1 MTASNTHNV
10 LTGFVLLVLLAGGLA
25 CARTYDRAQL
35 EGTWDCTTP
44 WTWDR
49 EDGASVPCS
58 AEVHVTCREGKFSA
72 TSVISLGDA
81 QWDETSAGSCLV
93 DGEEL
98 YGTRSSVQTTPRNDD
113 ARQFE
118 RDRLGGRGL
127 SETFGEPMKYRA
139 RIVSL
144 TETHL
149 VHINEEGRTTTCR
162 RP

>member
-1 MTASNTHNV
+1 MATFHAYKILTA
-10 LTGFVLLVLLAGGLA
+10 GAIGGLLAGGPG
-25 CARTYDRAQL
+25 CAPTYDRAQL

-49 EDGASVPCS
+49 DDGASVPCS
-58 AEVHVTCREGKFSA
+58 SKVHVTCRDEKFSA

-81 QWDETSAGSCLV
+81 QWDETSAGVCLV

-98 YGTRSSVQTTPRNDD
+98 HGTRSSVQTTPRNDA

-118 RDRLGGRGL
+118 RDRLEGRGL
-127 SETFGEPMKYRA
+127 SDTFDKPTGYRV

-144 TETHL
+144 SKTQL
-149 VHINEEGRTTTCR
+149 VHVNHEGRTTTCT

>member
-1 MTASNTHNV
+1 V
-10 LTGFVLLVLLAGGLA
+10 LVGLLAGGFVA

-44 WTWDR
+44 WTWDK

-58 AEVHVTCREGKFSA
+58 AEMHVTCRDEKFSA
-72 TSVISLGDA
+72 TSVISVGDA
-81 QWDETSAGSCLV
+81 QWDETSAGICLV
-93 DGEEL
+93 DGEGL
-98 YGTRSSVQTTPRNDD
+98 HGTRSSVQTTPRNDA

-118 RDRLGGRGL
+118 RDILGGRGL
-127 SETFGEPMKYRA
+127 SEAFGEPGEPMEYRA

-144 TETHL
+144 SETQL
-149 VHINEEGRTTTCR
+149 VHINQEGRTTTCR